1 MYNPTQGGQMSTNVD
16 NSGTGLLPFKTNLKG
31 KIEYLITAGLQ
42 PKLALEVSGTILKAG
57 GE

>member
-1 MYNPTQGGQMSTNVD
+1 MSTNVD